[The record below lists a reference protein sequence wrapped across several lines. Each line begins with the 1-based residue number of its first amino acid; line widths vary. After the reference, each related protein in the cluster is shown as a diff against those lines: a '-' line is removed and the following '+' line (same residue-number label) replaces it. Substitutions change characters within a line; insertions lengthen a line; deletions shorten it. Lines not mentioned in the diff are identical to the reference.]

1 MIASEKGFT
10 MAEAL
15 IVLAGFLVISVASL
29 ASAVPL
35 YETARKDAFFNTLK
49 ADLYYSQ
56 LYAISHQREVTV
68 NIVRDKNYYYS
79 HERFDM
85 PFVTERRYS
94 GEIDI
99 TKGSMPLS
107 FKFLGDGNVNLFGSF
122 YILIKDEKYKMTIQ
136 IGRGRFYVAAE

>member
-1 MIASEKGFT
+1 MASEKGFS

-15 IVLAGFLVISVASL
+15 IALAGFLAISTASL
-29 ASAVPL
+29 AITIPL
-35 YETARKDAFFNTLK
+35 YETAKKEAFFNVLK

-56 LYAISHQREVTV
+56 LYAISHQREVTF

-85 PFVTERRYS
+85 PLVTNRWYPK
-94 GEIDI
+94 EINI

-107 FKFLGDGNVNLFGSF
+107 FKFLVDGNVNMFGSF
-122 YILIKDEKYKMTIQ
+122 FIYVDEEKYKMTIQ

>member
-1 MIASEKGFT
+1 MMRSEKGFS

-15 IVLAGFLVISVASL
+15 IALTGFLIISSVCL
-29 ASAVPL
+29 ASAKPL
-35 YETARKDAFFNTLK
+35 YETAKKEAFFNVLK

-68 NIVRDKNYYYS
+68 NIVQDEKYYYS
-79 HERFDM
+79 HERFDR
-85 PFVTERRYS
+85 PLVTERPYS
-94 GEIDI
+94 EDINI

-107 FKFLGDGNVNLFGSF
+107 FKFLVDGNVNLFGTIF
-122 YILIKDEKYKMTIQ
+122 IVIDKQKYKMTIQ